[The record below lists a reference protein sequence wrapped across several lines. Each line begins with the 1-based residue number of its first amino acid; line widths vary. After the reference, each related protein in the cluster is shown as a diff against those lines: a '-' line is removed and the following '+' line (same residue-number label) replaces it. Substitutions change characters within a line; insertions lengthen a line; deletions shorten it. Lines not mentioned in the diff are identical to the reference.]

1 MSLRRYF
8 KPANKLPTA
17 EETGLPTNV
26 LKEVNQVVSDT
37 VDRSGGAT
45 TGRKI
50 KYTTTF
56 SAEDRAAIGRYA
68 AENTFAGHLCFNAVT
83 CNSVLL
89 KAHPDKFNFCDRPT
103 AIANI

>member
-8 KPANKLPTA
+8 KPANKLSTA

-37 VDRSGGAT
+37 LDRSGGAT

-50 KYTTTF
+50 KYTT
-56 SAEDRAAIGRYA
+56 AEDRAAIGRYA
-68 AENTFAGHLCFNAVT
+68 AENAFAGHL
-83 CNSVLL
+83 
-89 KAHPDKFNFCDRPT
+89 
-103 AIANI
+103 

>member
-50 KYTTTF
+50 KYTTF

-68 AENTFAGHLCFNAVT
+68 ADFRWP
-83 CNSVLL
+83 SLL
-89 KAHPDKFNFCDRPT
+89 
-103 AIANI
+103 